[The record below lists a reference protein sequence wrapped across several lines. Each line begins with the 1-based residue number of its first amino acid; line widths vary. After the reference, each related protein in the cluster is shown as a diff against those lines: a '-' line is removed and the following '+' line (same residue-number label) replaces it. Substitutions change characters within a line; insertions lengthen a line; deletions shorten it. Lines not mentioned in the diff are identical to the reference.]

1 MSTRKIQQGFT
12 LIELMIVIAIIG
24 ILAAIAIPQYQVY
37 TAKSQVSEAYSLID
51 GLKNI
56 VIPDMGQNPA
66 LANCGV
72 TAVNSTTVGK
82 YGSFAAL
89 PSVAAG
95 ICTMTY
101 TFAASANSAIA
112 GLAVIATYNSG
123 TGVWETRKSV
133 TGSTVPTPD
142 LAVAWQ

>member
-56 VIPDMGQNPA
+56 VIPDMGQDPTK
-66 LANCGV
+66 ANCGV
-72 TAVNSTTVGK
+72 TLTNSTTAGK
-82 YGSFAAL
+82 YGSFVAL
-89 PSVAAG
+89 PTVAG
-95 ICTMTY
+95 GVCTMTY
-101 TFAASANSAIA
+101 TFAASANKAIA
-112 GLAVIATYNSG
+112 GLTVIATYDAGSNAWVTSQKT
-123 TGVWETRKSV
+123 TG
-133 TGSTVPTPD
+133 GTVPSAD
-142 LAVAWQ
+142 LAASWQ